1 MARAPLQVLV
11 LPFRQLTGDDL
22 AFAVFR
28 RSDDSAWQGLAGG
41 GEGSES
47 PIEAARRE
55 AREEA
60 GIPPT
65 TPLYLLE
72 MMDFVPVTCFSAR
85 AECLP
90 TPTSFPNTSSL
101 WTSVDKSC
109 ACRTSTQSFAGLPTP
124 RRTACSLTT
133 ATRPRYGSFP
143 SGSHEVTFS
152 SPRRRRRL
160 GHAVGREQPLAAAE
174 EHVRV
179 DGRSVRDRTT
189 VVSSGA
195 LRRPCGSRRTTARRS
210 AARDRLRNRK
220 GNPSAAGSGVLGRM
234 RRAW

>member
-85 AECLP
+85 AEWP
-90 TPTSFPNTSSL
+90 TDTYLVPQHFFA
-101 WTSVDKSC
+101 VDVGGQEL
-109 ACRTSTQSFAGLPTP
+109 RL
-124 RRTACSLTT
+124 
-133 ATRPRYGSFP
+133 
-143 SGSHEVTFS
+143 SHEHTELRWATYAEAYS
-152 SPRRRRRL
+152 LLTYDSNKTALWELSERLARGDLQLASPAPKIGTRC
-160 GHAVGREQPLAAAE
+160 
-174 EHVRV
+174 
-179 DGRSVRDRTT
+179 RS
-189 VVSSGA
+189 
-195 LRRPCGSRRTTARRS
+195 
-210 AARDRLRNRK
+210 
-220 GNPSAAGSGVLGRM
+220 
-234 RRAW
+234 